1 MEHDDPSKCITVFG
15 RTDESHPETGAS
27 LVFGMP
33 HLKYFGA
40 VIDKDNKRIGFVQP
54 VGN

>member
-15 RTDESHPETGAS
+15 RTKDTHGPA
-27 LVFGMP
+27 LVFGIP
-33 HLKYFGA
+33 HFKYYGA
-40 VIDKDNKRIGFVQP
+40 VIDKDNKKIGFVQP